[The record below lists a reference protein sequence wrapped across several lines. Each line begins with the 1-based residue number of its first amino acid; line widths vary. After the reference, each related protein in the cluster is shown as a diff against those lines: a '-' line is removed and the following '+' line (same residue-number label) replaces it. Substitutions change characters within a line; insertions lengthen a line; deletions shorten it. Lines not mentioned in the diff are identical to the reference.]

1 MIRATDMGLQPPDP
15 SVLIKGLDQL
25 VKVVLPENQ
34 DIAFRVSMLRYN
46 MEVDTRPTVE
56 GAKGLHQALTSE
68 LEQVAYR
75 SRPGSSSTPFVKAV
89 TAPLPPKQPTGANA
103 DAGSWQREPKD

>member
-56 GAKGLHQALTSE
+56 GAKGFASSLDVGAGASGLQEQTRIVEYALC
-68 LEQVAYR
+68 Q
-75 SRPGSSSTPFVKAV
+75 GGHSSAST
-89 TAPLPPKQPTGANA
+89 
-103 DAGSWQREPKD
+103 